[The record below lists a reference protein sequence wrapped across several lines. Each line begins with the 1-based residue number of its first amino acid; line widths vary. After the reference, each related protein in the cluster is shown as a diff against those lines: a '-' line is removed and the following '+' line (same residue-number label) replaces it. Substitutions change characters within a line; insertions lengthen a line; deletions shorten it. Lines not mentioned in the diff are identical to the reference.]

1 MRQDK
6 KRKDRPAAA
15 LVLCFCLMAIVSV
28 FVVKAS
34 IDKVH
39 DKMQSEKAADVVKEK
54 AVDESTEASQNIVD
68 SIDTLENSGE
78 TDGSSFIVPVTGD
91 IIMDYSMD
99 MPVYHKTLDQY
110 MTHSGIDI
118 AAPSGTTVSACASGT
133 VTRID
138 EDDRLGITVEINHGN
153 GIISVY
159 GNLAKNDLI
168 ELGEIVSK
176 GDTIGR
182 IGRTSLLNSKKTTI
196 FILRYAMAASLTI
209 RETIYRGYSAADIL
223 PLDKRDDTTII
234 NA

>member
-6 KRKDRPAAA
+6 KQKDRPAAA

-182 IGRTSLLNSKKTTI
+182 IGRTSLFEFEEDDHLH
-196 FILRYAMAASLTI
+196 FEI
-209 RETIYRGYSAADIL
+209 RNGSE
-223 PLDKRDDTTII
+223 PDDPRNYIQGL
-234 NA
+234 

>member
-6 KRKDRPAAA
+6 KQKDRPAAA

-68 SIDTLENSGE
+68 SRDTSENSGE

-118 AAPSGTTVSACASGT
+118 AAPSGTSAAACAAGT
-133 VTRID
+133 VTKVW
-138 EDDRLGITVEINHGN
+138 EDDRFGISAEISHGE
-153 GIISVY
+153 GIISIY
-159 GNLAKNDLI
+159 GNLARDGLAETGDVLKQ
-168 ELGEIVSK
+168 
-176 GDTIGR
+176 GDTVGKIGQ
-182 IGRTSLLNSKKTTI
+182 SSMFEFDDPPHLH
-196 FILRYAMAASLTI
+196 FEI
-209 RETIYRGYSAADIL
+209 RENGAEADPGKYL
-223 PLDKRDDTTII
+223 SF
-234 NA
+234 

>member
-6 KRKDRPAAA
+6 KRRDKPAIA
-15 LVLCFCLMAIVSV
+15 LVLCFCMMALVSL
-28 FVVKAS
+28 FVVKAN
-34 IDKVH
+34 IDKVKNNMEGSNVT
-39 DKMQSEKAADVVKEK
+39 DAVKEK
-54 AVDESTEASQNIVD
+54 AVDGSRTDNIIDSADNTSDQESGTSGNTDDQESTSEYIIPV
-68 SIDTLENSGE
+68 SGE
-78 TDGSSFIVPVTGD
+78 
-91 IIMDYSMD
+91 IIMGYSSD
-99 MPVYHKTLDQY
+99 MPVYWKTLDQY

-118 AAPSGTTVSACASGT
+118 ASPSGTTISACASGT

-182 IGRTSLLNSKKTTI
+182 IGRTSLFEFEEDDHLH
-196 FILRYAMAASLTI
+196 FEI
-209 RETIYRGYSAADIL
+209 RNGSE
-223 PLDKRDDTTII
+223 PDDPRNYIQGL
-234 NA
+234 

>member
-6 KRKDRPAAA
+6 KQKDRPAAA

-68 SIDTLENSGE
+68 SRDTSENSGE

-118 AAPSGTTVSACASGT
+118 AAPSGTSAAACAAGT
-133 VTRID
+133 VTKVW
-138 EDDRLGITVEINHGN
+138 EDDRFGISAEISHGEGITSI
-153 GIISVY
+153 Y
-159 GNLAKNDLI
+159 GNLARDGLAETGDVLKQ
-168 ELGEIVSK
+168 
-176 GDTIGR
+176 GDTVGKIGQ
-182 IGRTSLLNSKKTTI
+182 SSMFEFDDPPHLH
-196 FILRYAMAASLTI
+196 FEI
-209 RETIYRGYSAADIL
+209 RENGAEADPGKYISF
-223 PLDKRDDTTII
+223 
-234 NA
+234 